1 MLIGGLTCGNDAPA
15 PTAGNVDATTA
26 AGALGA
32 EDVAPSASPLVTRP
46 SLPVPA
52 TSDALMPFSAR
63 IFAAAGM
70 AVPTDEFDAGAV
82 VATAACVAT
91 GAAGA
96 AAAFV
101 SDAPAAAVASVSIFA
116 IS

>member
-1 MLIGGLTCGNDAPA
+1 MLIGGLTWGNDALA
-15 PTAGNVDATTA
+15 PTAGNADATTA
-26 AGALGA
+26 AGAFGA
-32 EDVAPSASPLVTRP
+32 ATKASPLVTRP

-82 VATAACVAT
+82 VATAA
-91 GAAGA
+91 
-96 AAAFV
+96 
-101 SDAPAAAVASVSIFA
+101 
-116 IS
+116 